1 MNHFKAYSIGYNLK
15 GFLKVW
21 IGDIQYEK
29 SYKQGYYDAQG
40 R

>member
-21 IGDIQYEK
+21 IGDSQYEK
-29 SYKQGYYDAQG
+29 SYKQGYYDAQRG
-40 R
+40 